1 MILNIITILVD
12 LFLYISLD
20 FSFGHL
26 VSRHFY
32 FPSLIFLYFY
42 SSLFNNIVVI
52 IKDQQSSNLDGN
64 KSIKDKDKDK
74 NLLNDTLPLTLTK
87 SGITGSVSSKTNS
100 MNISSFSVING
111 NQQSNVQSNVQS
123 NIQSNVQSNIQSN
136 VQSNAESSVQGN
148 RGRGLTSAGGI
159 GVGKGGNTNSSSSG
173 VGRLSSSSR
182 SRRISVGSGSTQ
194 PMVLSQTGIRQE
206 FC

>member
-1 MILNIITILVD
+1 MI
-12 LFLYISLD
+12 
-20 FSFGHL
+20 
-26 VSRHFY
+26 R
-32 FPSLIFLYFY
+32 
-42 SSLFNNIVVI
+42 
-52 IKDQQSSNLDGN
+52 DQQSSNLDGN
-64 KSIKDKDKDK
+64 KSIKDKDKDKDK

-111 NQQSNVQSNVQS
+111 NQQSNVQSN
-123 NIQSNVQSNIQSN
+123 IQSN

-159 GVGKGGNTNSSSSG
+159 GVGVGVGKGGNNNSSSSG

-206 FC
+206 FWS

>member
-12 LFLYISLD
+12 LFLYYSLD

-111 NQQSNVQSNVQS
+111 NQQSNVQTNVQS
-123 NIQSNVQSNIQSN
+123 NV
-136 VQSNAESSVQGN
+136 ESSVQGN

-159 GVGKGGNTNSSSSG
+159 GVGVGVGVGKGGNNNNSSSG

-206 FC
+206 FWS

>member
-12 LFLYISLD
+12 LFLYYSLD

-111 NQQSNVQSNVQS
+111 NQQSNVQTNVQS
-123 NIQSNVQSNIQSN
+123 NV
-136 VQSNAESSVQGN
+136 ESSVQGN

-159 GVGKGGNTNSSSSG
+159 GVGVGVGKGGNTNSSSSG

-206 FC
+206 FWS

>member
-12 LFLYISLD
+12 LFLYYSLD

-111 NQQSNVQSNVQS
+111 NQQSNA
-123 NIQSNVQSNIQSN
+123 QSNVQSNIQSN

-159 GVGKGGNTNSSSSG
+159 GVGVGVGKGGNTNSSSSG

-206 FC
+206 FWS

>member
-12 LFLYISLD
+12 LFLYYSFD

-123 NIQSNVQSNIQSN
+123 NIQSNVQSN
-136 VQSNAESSVQGN
+136 AESSVQGN

-159 GVGKGGNTNSSSSG
+159 GVGVGVGKGGNTNSSSSG

-206 FC
+206 FWS

>member
-111 NQQSNVQSNVQS
+111 NQQSNVQSN
-123 NIQSNVQSNIQSN
+123 
-136 VQSNAESSVQGN
+136 AESSVQGN